1 MEIYLGLG
9 TDFSDDKLRFTAQIG
24 ADGVNGAPTP
34 TAADDGFYS
43 LQGLKDLRAR
53 VEGFGLKMYS
63 IRLVPWSW
71 TYIWMLGLPGRDEQI
86 ENYMKTI
93 RNMGKAGIPILTY
106 NMHTMRFYR
115 TSSDAPA
122 RGGSRA
128 TAFKFDVVK
137 DYEPM
142 TEESSR
148 VDISLIPEKLRGPVS
163 DEQLWSNLEY
173 FLKAVVPVA
182 EESGVRLA
190 LHPDDPPI
198 PQIGQVCRIMRS
210 PEAYR
215 RLIEIDDSDAN
226 GIHFCQGCFTEMGVD
241 LEKEISYFGSR
252 NKIVAVDF
260 RNVIGH
266 VNDFREAWPD
276 EGQAD
281 MAATAKAYRDVGFNG
296 PFCPDHII
304 HMDGDSDW
312 GHRYWAYAVGHM
324 RGLEAG
330 LRLDGRGTKRRRG

>member
-9 TDFSDDKLRFTAQIG
+9 TDVSDEKLRFTAQIG
-24 ADGVNGAPTP
+24 ADGVNAAPEP
-34 TAADDGFYS
+34 SARDNGFYD
-43 LQGLKDLRAR
+43 LQGLKDLKAR
-53 VEGFGLKMYS
+53 VESFGLKMYS
-63 IRLVPWSW
+63 IRLVPWPW
-71 TYIWMLGLPGRDEQI
+71 TYKWMLGLPGRDEQI
-86 ENYMKTI
+86 ENYQKTI
-93 RNMGKAGIPILTY
+93 RNMGAAGIPILTY
-106 NMHTMRFYR
+106 NMHVMRFYR
-115 TSSDAPA
+115 TSDNVPA
-122 RGGSRA
+122 RAGSRA
-128 TAFKFDVVK
+128 TSFNFKLV
-137 DYEPM
+137 ENAPLM
-142 TEESSR
+142 TAGPA
-148 VDISLIPEKLRGPVS
+148 VDISLIPEEYRKPVT
-163 DEQLWSNLEY
+163 DEQMWDNLAY

-198 PQIGQVCRIMRS
+198 PQIGQVARIMRS

-241 LEKEISYFGSR
+241 LEKEIKYFGSR

-260 RNVIGH
+260 RNIIGH
-266 VNDFREAWPD
+266 VNDFREAFPD

-281 MAATAKAYRDVGFNG
+281 MAATLKAYKDAGFNG

-304 HMDGDSDW
+304 HIDGDSSW
-312 GHRYWAYAVGHM
+312 GHQYWAYAVGHM

-330 LRLDGRGTKRRRG
+330 LDVKRTRK